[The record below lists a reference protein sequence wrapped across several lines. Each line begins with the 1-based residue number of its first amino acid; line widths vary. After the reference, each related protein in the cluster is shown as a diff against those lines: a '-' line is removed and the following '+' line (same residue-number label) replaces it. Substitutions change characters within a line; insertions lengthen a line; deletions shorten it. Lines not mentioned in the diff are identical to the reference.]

1 MTTTTAPIVMLKGD
15 SLVEFV
21 NEKMELINR
30 NEMSRTEMIKDAA
43 MISNTC
49 YEIINTSCDL
59 LSYWKRY
66 LGTTDSP
73 VLEYVCPRFEYAENL
88 KDYYRY
94 VAWAED
100 YNQTEENY

>member
-1 MTTTTAPIVMLKGD
+1 
-15 SLVEFV
+15 
-21 NEKMELINR
+21 
-30 NEMSRTEMIKDAA
+30 

-49 YEIINTSCDL
+49 YELINTSCDL

-66 LGTTDSP
+66 LSTTDSP

-100 YNQTEENY
+100 YNQSEENY

>member
-1 MTTTTAPIVMLKGD
+1 
-15 SLVEFV
+15 
-21 NEKMELINR
+21 
-30 NEMSRTEMIKDAA
+30 

-49 YEIINTSCDL
+49 YELINTSCDL

-100 YNQTEENY
+100 YNQSEENYWCNSKSQTLSLITTLIVT